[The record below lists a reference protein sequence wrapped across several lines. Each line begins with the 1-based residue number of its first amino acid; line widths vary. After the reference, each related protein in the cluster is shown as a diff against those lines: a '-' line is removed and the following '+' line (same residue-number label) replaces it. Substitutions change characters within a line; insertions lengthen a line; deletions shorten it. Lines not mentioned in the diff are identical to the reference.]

1 MYSAQEETNQ
11 KKRQPVPS
19 NRLQL
24 FNLKSGSVF
33 LKFAPETSKEYL
45 RLNDLKNRSFN
56 AKRFPRLVFE
66 KNAIDK
72 TRAGLS
78 KLKILNCCVKKSNK
92 KTFLREIAFQEVS
105 HSLCTQLKNRQIR
118 KSGNQCLRI
127 VCNYST

>member
-56 AKRFPRLVFE
+56 AKLSCPAVS
-66 KNAIDK
+66 K
-72 TRAGLS
+72 TR
-78 KLKILNCCVKKSNK
+78 
-92 KTFLREIAFQEVS
+92 FREER
-105 HSLCTQLKNRQIR
+105 H
-118 KSGNQCLRI
+118 
-127 VCNYST
+127 

>member
-56 AKRFPRLVFE
+56 AKRWG
-66 KNAIDK
+66 I
-72 TRAGLS
+72 
-78 KLKILNCCVKKSNK
+78 
-92 KTFLREIAFQEVS
+92 
-105 HSLCTQLKNRQIR
+105 
-118 KSGNQCLRI
+118 
-127 VCNYST
+127 